1 MNIKH
6 NVVEKE
12 FNFRVRFPEGVVTIM
27 VVRSDS
33 RRHARMELERVARE
47 DGFEILPD
55 REKEE

>member
-12 FNFRVRFPEGVVTIM
+12 FDFRVSFPDGVVTIM

-33 RRHARMELERVARE
+33 REHARMYLKRIARE